1 MSLGTPQGGVISPL
15 LANLFLHYRFTE
27 CKLTVHPEKTKIVYC
42 RDRSRKQGYDKTEFD
57 FLGFTFRPRIVR
69 DRYDRYSLGFTPAIS
84 KRAEIAIRD
93 TIKRWK
99 LHRRT
104 GTGIKDIAKEIN
116 PKIRGWLNY
125 YGAFRPSALHGICR
139 MIQGS
144 LINWARRKYK
154 TLRKRFMGA
163 VELLLKIRKECNNLF
178 VHWEPG
184 WYTQIV

>member
-99 LHRRT
+99 L
-104 GTGIKDIAKEIN
+104 
-116 PKIRGWLNY
+116 
-125 YGAFRPSALHGICR
+125 
-139 MIQGS
+139 
-144 LINWARRKYK
+144 
-154 TLRKRFMGA
+154 
-163 VELLLKIRKECNNLF
+163 
-178 VHWEPG
+178 
-184 WYTQIV
+184 